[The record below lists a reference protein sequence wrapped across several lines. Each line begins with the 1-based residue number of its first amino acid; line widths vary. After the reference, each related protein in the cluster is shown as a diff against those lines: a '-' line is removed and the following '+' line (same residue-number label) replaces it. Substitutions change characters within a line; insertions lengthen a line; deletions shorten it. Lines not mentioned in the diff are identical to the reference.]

1 MSLSKVPIPIPTQ
14 KATPYFFSHFLL
26 AFQTETEWGR
36 WTGEMRNWIFR
47 NRAKTRIH
55 FARRKNGPSA
65 QEGPSHSL
73 SFESHDHQEPWSL
86 GGAFD

>member
-14 KATPYFFSHFLL
+14 QATPYFFRIFCSLFKARLSEGGGAERCEIGYFATVQRR
-26 AFQTETEWGR
+26 AFILREERMGQ
-36 WTGEMRNWIFR
+36 
-47 NRAKTRIH
+47 
-55 FARRKNGPSA
+55 ARKKA
-65 QEGPSHSL
+65 HLIL